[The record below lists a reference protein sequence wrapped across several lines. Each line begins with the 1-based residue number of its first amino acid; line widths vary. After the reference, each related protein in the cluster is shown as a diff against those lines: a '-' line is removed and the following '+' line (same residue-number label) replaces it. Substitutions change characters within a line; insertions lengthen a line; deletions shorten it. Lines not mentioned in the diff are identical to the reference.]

1 MFTRMMAQGI
11 VTIIYT
17 LEFAGL
23 LVAALPRYK
32 QKYYVPVKMLC
43 SVSFVVIAVMFAF
56 VSDHMQYFYM
66 MLVPLVLCAVGDLFM
81 GLYQI
86 RSRRKHMLA
95 GMIVFL
101 LAHMG
106 FLICF
111 FRIDARLT
119 WWNIFLPVVSLAAF
133 FFVKRLMHLHMED
146 WRFRQRYI
154 ASFCRS
160 CYPRA
165 HNIWHSARDLLPAGS
180 ALEVSP
186 FLSPILR
193 SSFCTF
199 TSSVSRKIVA
209 RSTI

>member
-56 VSDHMQYFYM
+56 ISDHMQYFYM

-119 WWNIFLPVVSLAAF
+119 WWNIFLPVLC
-133 FFVKRLMHLHMED
+133 E
-146 WRFRQRYI
+146 
-154 ASFCRS
+154 ASDAS
-160 CYPRA
+160 A
-165 HNIWHSARDLLPAGS
+165 HGKTGDSGS
-180 ALEVSP
+180 D
-186 FLSPILR
+186 ILR
-193 SSFCTF
+193 L
-199 TSSVSRKIVA
+199 SVAHAIQEH
-209 RSTI
+209 TIYGTLPGTCFRLDRLWRYRLFYL

>member
-111 FRIDARLT
+111 FRIDA
-119 WWNIFLPVVSLAAF
+119 W
-133 FFVKRLMHLHMED
+133 ED

>member
-56 VSDHMQYFYM
+56 ISDHMQYFYM

-119 WWNIFLPVVSLAAF
+119 WWNIFLPVVSLA
-133 FFVKRLMHLHMED
+133 
-146 WRFRQRYI
+146 
-154 ASFCRS
+154 S
-160 CYPRA
+160 A
-165 HNIWHSARDLLPAGS
+165 HGKTGDSGS
-180 ALEVSP
+180 D
-186 FLSPILR
+186 ILR
-193 SSFCTF
+193 L
-199 TSSVSRKIVA
+199 SVAHAIQEH
-209 RSTI
+209 TIYGTLPGTCFRLDRLWRDRLFYLRFYDHLFVLLQVP